1 MEFGILNPLARWI
14 MPKLIH
20 RLRAWDY
27 CAAQR
32 PDIFVA
38 NSKNTQSRITKYYNR
53 ESQVIYP
60 CLDIESIPYSSEKQE
75 YYFYAGRVIPYKK
88 FDLVVD
94 AFNENGLPL
103 KIAANTKNKLSE
115 QLRKKSNSNIEWIY
129 ETDNKKINT
138 LHSEAKAFLFPP
150 EEDFGLVPIAAMAT
164 GTPVIAYGK

>member
-1 MEFGILNPLARWI
+1 
-14 MPKLIH
+14 MPALIH
-20 RLRAWDY
+20 KLRAWDY

-38 NSKNTQSRITKYYNR
+38 NSKNTRSRISKYYNR
-53 ESQVIYP
+53 ESELIYP
-60 CLDIESIPYSSEKQE
+60 CLAIENIPYSSQKQN

-94 AFNENGLPL
+94 TFNKNGLPL
-103 KIAANTKNKLSE
+103 KIAANTNNKLARELQS
-115 QLRKKSNSNIEWIY
+115 RSKSNIEWIY
-129 ETDNKKINT
+129 ETNNNEINK
-138 LHSEAKAFLFPP
+138 LHAQAKAFIFPP